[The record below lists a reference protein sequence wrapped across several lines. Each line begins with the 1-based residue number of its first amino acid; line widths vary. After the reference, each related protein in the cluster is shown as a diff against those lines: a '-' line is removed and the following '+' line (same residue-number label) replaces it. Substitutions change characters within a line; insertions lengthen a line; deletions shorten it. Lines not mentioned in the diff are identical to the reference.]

1 MLRQLSL
8 RDEINDKN
16 SQGSLSFDEK
26 RLLMQIAT
34 DLAKLKESLQK

>member
-16 SQGSLSFDEK
+16 SPGSLSFDEK